1 MKPVSEDDLI
11 NDDAEQFD
19 LTQIDM
25 QGNEEEN
32 KKAMI
37 GGDPQP
43 SGEIKA
49 EEPVQEENR

>member
-1 MKPVSEDDLI
+1 MKAVSEEDLI

-37 GGDPQP
+37 GDVAQP
-43 SGEIKA
+43 
-49 EEPVQEENR
+49 